1 MDTFYCSRCNKET
14 EDALMMGC
22 EHNLCLMC
30 SAQILKAQNIKN
42 TNINQCIKCEICNTF
57 TELDPETVMDIFKRE
72 NENLEEQVN
81 YMDANNNQN
90 YNFNNNKGYMNIE
103 ELNNNGENEESQNK
117 NNKINEN
124 KNINNNKNIEDN
136 NNISTSEINII
147 NELSPN
153 NIKQLCKEHSE
164 PLTYLCLDCMSNCV
178 CAECVVH
185 GIHKNHEVLNIRK
198 AYPLIYKKLEDL
210 SKYAN
215 DQKKSIFL
223 VNEAISKKKKLVNTL
238 IERCKNE
245 IHNTFE
251 QIKLRLDNKEKE
263 IINNTTSILYKNIE
277 ELNNYDILLK
287 QNSDTVEELIG
298 KINNILRKKDELS
311 TINYFCENRNKI
323 LKQCDLNELNNLPD
337 LDSFTNFKI
346 EPNRFTLNNMFEG
359 INNFNFDITNIK
371 GIATNNKKKNKSNKK
386 ILKSQ
391 FTQPN
396 YDIMNNNI
404 NQYQNINNNN
414 NNNYSMLN
422 KMSNPNIINT
432 FSNQIP
438 GNNNFKKERP
448 RTAKSHTRRRKK
460 NNVMQI
466 NNIQN
471 YPNNLNQNIDY
482 FQNDFNQNFDNNG
495 MFDINFQ

>member
-124 KNINNNKNIEDN
+124 KNINNNKNIENN

-223 VNEAISKKKKLVNTL
+223 VNEAITKKKKLVNTL

-263 IINNTTSILYKNIE
+263 IINNTTSILYKNI
-277 ELNNYDILLK
+277 
-287 QNSDTVEELIG
+287 
-298 KINNILRKKDELS
+298 
-311 TINYFCENRNKI
+311 
-323 LKQCDLNELNNLPD
+323 
-337 LDSFTNFKI
+337 
-346 EPNRFTLNNMFEG
+346 
-359 INNFNFDITNIK
+359 
-371 GIATNNKKKNKSNKK
+371 
-386 ILKSQ
+386 
-391 FTQPN
+391 
-396 YDIMNNNI
+396 
-404 NQYQNINNNN
+404 
-414 NNNYSMLN
+414 
-422 KMSNPNIINT
+422 
-432 FSNQIP
+432 
-438 GNNNFKKERP
+438 
-448 RTAKSHTRRRKK
+448 
-460 NNVMQI
+460 
-466 NNIQN
+466 
-471 YPNNLNQNIDY
+471 
-482 FQNDFNQNFDNNG
+482 DFF
-495 MFDINFQ
+495 

>member
-1 MDTFYCSRCNKET
+1 
-14 EDALMMGC
+14 
-22 EHNLCLMC
+22 
-30 SAQILKAQNIKN
+30 
-42 TNINQCIKCEICNTF
+42 
-57 TELDPETVMDIFKRE
+57 
-72 NENLEEQVN
+72 
-81 YMDANNNQN
+81 MDANNNKN

-124 KNINNNKNIEDN
+124 KNINNNKNIENN

-147 NELSPN
+147 NELSHN

-223 VNEAISKKKKLVNTL
+223 VNEAITKKKKLVNTL

-287 QNSDTVEELIG
+287 QNSDTVEELIE

-311 TINYFCENRNKI
+311 IINYFCENRNKI

-346 EPNRFTLNNMFEG
+346 EPNRFTLNNMLEG

-414 NNNYSMLN
+414 NYSMFN
-422 KMSNPNIINT
+422 KMSNPNITNT

>member
-1 MDTFYCSRCNKET
+1 MNQDIT
-14 EDALMMGC
+14 
-22 EHNLCLMC
+22 
-30 SAQILKAQNIKN
+30 QN
-42 TNINQCIKCEICNTF
+42 
-57 TELDPETVMDIFKRE
+57 M
-72 NENLEEQVN
+72 
-81 YMDANNNQN
+81 NNNPIN
-90 YNFNNNKGYMNIE
+90 
-103 ELNNNGENEESQNK
+103 LNNNEYK
-117 NNKINEN
+117 NNSKKYTKENNEN
-124 KNINNNKNIEDN
+124 T
-136 NNISTSEINII
+136 TSEINII
-147 NELSPN
+147 NDLIN
-153 NIKQLCKEHSE
+153 YNKNICNEHGE
-164 PLTYLCLDCMSNCV
+164 ILNYLCLDCMSNCV
-178 CAECVVH
+178 CSECVVH
-185 GIHKNHEVLNIRK
+185 GLHRNHEVLNIKK
-198 AYPLIYKKLEDL
+198 AYPLIYNKLQDL
-210 SKYAN
+210 SKY
-215 DQKKSIFL
+215 
-223 VNEAISKKKKLVNTL
+223 VNSQIKEVSLKNETIAKKKNFINSL
-238 IERCKNE
+238 IDRCKNE

-251 QIKLRLDNKEKE
+251 QIRIRLDNKEKE

-287 QNSDTVEELIG
+287 QNSDTVEEIIG

-346 EPNRFTLNNMFEG
+346 EPNRFTLNNMLEG

-414 NNNYSMLN
+414 NNNYSMFN

>member
-1 MDTFYCSRCNKET
+1 
-14 EDALMMGC
+14 
-22 EHNLCLMC
+22 
-30 SAQILKAQNIKN
+30 
-42 TNINQCIKCEICNTF
+42 
-57 TELDPETVMDIFKRE
+57 
-72 NENLEEQVN
+72 
-81 YMDANNNQN
+81 MDANNNQN

-124 KNINNNKNIEDN
+124 KNINNNKNIENN

-287 QNSDTVEELIG
+287 QNSDTVEEIIG